1 MAYLRKRFDFV
12 CGLTIE
18 NKFLQKEEKRL
29 QVYWKDLINTND
41 SAVEDIVRKFIQ
53 QTIESNANIFSN
65 GLFSFKNKQT

>member
-41 SAVEDIVRKFIQ
+41 SAVEDIVRKLFH
-53 QTIESNANIFSN
+53 SANHR
-65 GLFSFKNKQT
+65 KQRQHFL